1 MNVEKYTY
9 LVTLFIISKI
19 LNYSQ
24 SPQVISHL
32 DEVRYF

>member
-1 MNVEKYTY
+1 MSVEKYTY

-24 SPQVISHL
+24 SQQVISHL
-32 DEVRYF
+32 DEVGYF